1 MKLCKNAPKNE
12 CYEEPVVEALSFSDP
27 DLAIHPDG
35 TVEPIEPEES
45 EGVIDR
51 RAVLETAIKTICQD
65 RQDQYGNPE
74 NNFQTIAEMWTTYL
88 RAADVIKVHSD
99 AVVMPHDVAAMM
111 CLLKLARVATGA
123 AKLDNWVDLAG
134 YAALGGEMEQ

>member
-1 MKLCKNAPKNE
+1 MKMCHKSLYNA
-12 CYEEPVVEALSFSDP
+12 CYEASTVNESEAVVDTA
-27 DLAIHPDG
+27 
-35 TVEPIEPEES
+35 EPEEN
-45 EGVIDR
+45 EEVVDR
-51 RAVLETAIKTICQD
+51 RTVLETAIKTICQD

-74 NNFQTIAEMWTTYL
+74 NNFQTIAELWTTYL

-99 AVVMPHDVAAMM
+99 AAVMPHDVAAMM
-111 CLLKLARVATGA
+111 CLLKLARVATGS

>member
-12 CYEEPVVEALSFSDP
+12 CYEEPVMEALSFSDP
-27 DLAIHPDG
+27 DVAIYPDG
-35 TVEPIEPEES
+35 TAEPEEA
-45 EGVIDR
+45 ITR
-51 RAVLETAIKTICQD
+51 RTVLETAIKTICQD

-74 NNFQTIAEMWTTYL
+74 NNFQTIADMWTTYL
-88 RAADVIKVHSD
+88 RAAEVISPTTD
-99 AVVMPHDVAAMM
+99 AVIMPHDVAAMM
-111 CLLKLARVATGA
+111 CMLKLARVATGA

>member
-12 CYEEPVVEALSFSDP
+12 CYEGPVMKAESFSDV
-27 DLAIHPDG
+27 DRVIYPDG
-35 TVEPIEPEES
+35 TVELVEPKEA
-45 EGVIDR
+45 IDR
-51 RAVLETAIKTICQD
+51 RTVLETAIKTICQD

-74 NNFQTIAEMWTTYL
+74 NNFQTIADMWTTYL
-88 RAADVIKVHSD
+88 RAAEVISPTTD
-99 AVVMPHDVAAMM
+99 AVIMPHDVAAMM
-111 CLLKLARVATGA
+111 CMLKLARVATGA

>member
-1 MKLCKNAPKNE
+1 MKLCKDAPKKE
-12 CYEEPVVEALSFSDP
+12 CYDGPVKEALSFGDP

-35 TVEPIEPEES
+35 AVEPEEA
-45 EGVIDR
+45 IDR
-51 RAVLETAIKTICQD
+51 RTVLETAIKTICQD

-74 NNFQTIAEMWTTYL
+74 NNFQTIAELWTTYL

-99 AVVMPHDVAAMM
+99 AAVMPHDVAAMM
-111 CLLKLARVATGA
+111 CLLKLARVATGS